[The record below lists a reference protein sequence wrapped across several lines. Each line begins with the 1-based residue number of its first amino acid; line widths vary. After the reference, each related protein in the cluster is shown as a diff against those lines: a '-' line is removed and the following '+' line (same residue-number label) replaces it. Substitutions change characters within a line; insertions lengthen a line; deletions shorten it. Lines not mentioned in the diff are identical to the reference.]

1 MERLPLLKRTQLVIG
16 RVKFQTTHLSFR
28 NHDDQMLSP
37 GDLTL
42 LVDWGSGRVSWFRLC
57 LFSIAAVT
65 DYHNLHDCG
74 QYRYYP
80 MVVEVKSLKRVLG
93 DVGDSREAAS
103 LTFPSSWSCLH
114 FRLPAPPPPSSK
126 PSDSIFSL
134 WFCFPLPP
142 SSHHLL
148 SIILTFL
155 PPSFKDLC
163 DYISALAVSS
173 RIVLLLSRA
182 LTSSH
187 LQSPFAMYISTAQG
201 LGCGHLW
208 LATIQLPTS
217 RERKTTTGKVTSVP
231 EEILFRRWSHRGKPL
246 GLGFPQSQPN
256 QQ

>member
-1 MERLPLLKRTQLVIG
+1 MTVDNTGIILWLWRSKVWKGFWGTWEILEKLLPWRFHLLEAAYISVSQLPL
-16 RVKFQTTHLSFR
+16 
-28 NHDDQMLSP
+28 
-37 GDLTL
+37 
-42 LVDWGSGRVSWFRLC
+42 
-57 LFSIAAVT
+57 
-65 DYHNLHDCG
+65 
-74 QYRYYP
+74 
-80 MVVEVKSLKRVLG
+80 
-93 DVGDSREAAS
+93 
-103 LTFPSSWSCLH
+103 
-114 FRLPAPPPPSSK
+114 PSSK

-231 EEILFRRWSHRGKPL
+231 EEILFRRWSHREKLL